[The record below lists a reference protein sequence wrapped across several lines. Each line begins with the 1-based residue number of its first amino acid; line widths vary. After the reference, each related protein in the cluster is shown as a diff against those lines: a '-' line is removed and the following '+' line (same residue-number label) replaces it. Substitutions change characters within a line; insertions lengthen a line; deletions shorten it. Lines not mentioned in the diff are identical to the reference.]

1 MVYAASGACH
11 PCSTTKAAATKSTGS
26 NVQAYLEHFRRDNIC
41 HSTWIM
47 KRRVVEFEDCF
58 VAFRKVQQQLL
69 DQVQEGSVA
78 DKLCTDPV

>member
-1 MVYAASGACH
+1 
-11 PCSTTKAAATKSTGS
+11 
-26 NVQAYLEHFRRDNIC
+26 
-41 HSTWIM
+41 M